1 VLSTYRR
8 LLAVPGAPAFTAAGF
23 VMRLPISMI
32 GLGCILLIT
41 RTGGSYGLAGAVSA
55 TFWLVSSVASPEL
68 GRLADRHGQA
78 RVVAITAVLEA
89 AAILALVG
97 AVLRH
102 APPWVLFAS
111 AALIGVGYVSV
122 GTLIRARWSHATL
135 GTGLGHTA
143 YSWESVLDEVIF
155 ITGPVLVTLLATR
168 VAPAAGLLVAVAI
181 GMAGACWLVPQ
192 RGTEPPRL
200 VAGPHRARWAIRR
213 PALLVLTL
221 AVVGLGGLLG
231 SVEVAVVAFTAERGQ
246 AGLVGVVL
254 AVFATGSMIAGL
266 VYGTLRPR
274 APLAA
279 RMALALAGLTGVVGT
294 FTLLSSTAAL
304 AVGMFL
310 AGLAVAPSLIS
321 AFELA
326 DAAVPPAERTEA
338 LSWLN
343 TGIGVGVSAAAAVV
357 GRVIDAHGAR
367 AGFAVSLVCGLVA
380 VLLAVAIAARGPGLR
395 ADA

>member
-1 VLSTYRR
+1 
-8 LLAVPGAPAFTAAGF
+8 
-23 VMRLPISMI
+23 MRLPISMI

-97 AVLRH
+97 AMLRH

-168 VAPAAGLLVAVAI
+168 VAPAAGLLVGAA
-181 GMAGACWLVPQ
+181 AG
-192 RGTEPPRL
+192 
-200 VAGPHRARWAIRR
+200 HR
-213 PALLVLTL
+213 
-221 AVVGLGGLLG
+221 
-231 SVEVAVVAFTAERGQ
+231 
-246 AGLVGVVL
+246 
-254 AVFATGSMIAGL
+254 
-266 VYGTLRPR
+266 
-274 APLAA
+274 
-279 RMALALAGLTGVVGT
+279 
-294 FTLLSSTAAL
+294 
-304 AVGMFL
+304 
-310 AGLAVAPSLIS
+310 
-321 AFELA
+321 
-326 DAAVPPAERTEA
+326 
-338 LSWLN
+338 
-343 TGIGVGVSAAAAVV
+343 AAAAGGRAAPRPVGDPAAGAARADPGGGRARRV
-357 GRVIDAHGAR
+357 ARLGGGCRGRVHRRAR
-367 AGFAVSLVCGLVA
+367 AGR
-380 VLLAVAIAARGPGLR
+380 ARRGGTR
-395 ADA
+395 GVRDRQHDRR

>member
-1 VLSTYRR
+1 
-8 LLAVPGAPAFTAAGF
+8 
-23 VMRLPISMI
+23 MRLPISMI

-181 GMAGACWLVPQ
+181 GMAGACWLVP
-192 RGTEPPRL
+192 RL

-221 AVVGLGGLLG
+221 AVLGLGGLLG

-246 AGLVGVVL
+246 AGLV
-254 AVFATGSMIAGL
+254 
-266 VYGTLRPR
+266 
-274 APLAA
+274 
-279 RMALALAGLTGVVGT
+279 
-294 FTLLSSTAAL
+294 
-304 AVGMFL
+304 
-310 AGLAVAPSLIS
+310 
-321 AFELA
+321 
-326 DAAVPPAERTEA
+326 
-338 LSWLN
+338 
-343 TGIGVGVSAAAAVV
+343 
-357 GRVIDAHGAR
+357 
-367 AGFAVSLVCGLVA
+367 
-380 VLLAVAIAARGPGLR
+380 
-395 ADA
+395 

>member
-1 VLSTYRR
+1 
-8 LLAVPGAPAFTAAGF
+8 
-23 VMRLPISMI
+23 MRLPISMI

-97 AVLRH
+97 AMLRH

-266 VYGTLRPR
+266 VYGTLRSR
-274 APLAA
+274 APLA
-279 RMALALAGLTGVVGT
+279 GLTAVVGT
-294 FTLLSSTAAL
+294 FTLLSSTALL

-343 TGIGVGVSAAAAVV
+343 TGIGVGVSAAATVV

-367 AGFAVSLVCGLVA
+367 AGFAVSLVC
-380 VLLAVAIAARGPGLR
+380 R
-395 ADA
+395 